1 MAELTWKS
9 EITLIEPNKVAVRGY
24 PIDQLMGRISFGEM
38 VYLVLKG
45 ELPTPEIGKLMDAIL
60 VSSVDHGTTPPSAL
74 AARTIAS
81 GGAPL
86 TTGIAGGI
94 MTINRHHGGAIE
106 GCMRVLNELVAYQ
119 EAKGCDALT
128 AAREKMA
135 EFRAKKMRVPGYGH
149 RVHSADPRTRRLFA
163 LADETGVA
171 GKYIGMAD
179 ALRQAMKESLNRDLP
194 MNVDGGIAAVLC
206 ELGFPPEL
214 GNGFFAISRT
224 VGLTAHVYEEQTRE
238 RPMRKISPT
247 AQEYDGPPERS
258 LETEE

>member
-9 EITLIEPNKVAVRGY
+9 AITLIEPNKVAVRGY

-45 ELPTPEIGKLMDAIL
+45 ELPTPEIGKLMDAIM

-74 AARTIAS
+74 AARTVAS

-86 TTGIAGGI
+86 TTSIAGGI

-106 GCMRVLNELVAYQ
+106 GCMRVLNELVAHQ
-119 EAKGCDALT
+119 EVKGCDALT

-135 EFRAKKMRVPGYGH
+135 EFRAKKIRVPGYGH
-149 RVHSADPRTRRLFA
+149 RVHTDDPRTRRLFA
-163 LADETGVA
+163 LADQLGVS
-171 GKYIGMAD
+171 GEYIAMAE

-194 MNVDGGIAAVLC
+194 MNVDGAIAAVLC
-206 ELGFPPEL
+206 ELDFPPEL

-238 RPMRKISPT
+238 RPMRKISAT

-258 LETEE
+258 LEAGE

>member
-1 MAELTWKS
+1 MAEQTWKTA
-9 EITLIEPNKVAVRGY
+9 ITKIEPNKVAVRGY

-45 ELPTPEIGKLMDAIL
+45 ELPTPAIGKLMDAIL
-60 VSSVDHGTTPPSAL
+60 VSSVDHGATPPSAL
-74 AARTIAS
+74 AARTVAS

-86 TTGIAGGI
+86 TTAIAGGI

-106 GCMRVLNELVAYQ
+106 GCMNVLNELVAYKH
-119 EAKGCDALT
+119 EADLDAMT

-135 EFRAKKMRVPGYGH
+135 EFRAKKIRVPGYGH
-149 RVHSADPRTRRLFA
+149 RIHTNDPRTKRLFE
-163 LADETGVA
+163 LAEESGVS
-171 GKYIGMAD
+171 GEYIEMAH
-179 ALRQAMKESLNRDLP
+179 ALRQAMREALDRDLP

-224 VGLTAHVYEEQTRE
+224 VGLTAQVYEEMTRE
-238 RPMRKISPT
+238 RPMRQINPA

-258 LETEE
+258 FPGR

>member
-1 MAELTWKS
+1 MADSTWKTA
-9 EITLIEPNKVAVRGY
+9 ITKIEANKVAVRGY

-60 VSSVDHGTTPPSAL
+60 VSSVDHGATPPSAL
-74 AARTIAS
+74 AARTVAS

-86 TTGIAGGI
+86 TTAIAGGI

-106 GCMRVLNELVAYQ
+106 GCMKVLGELVAFKQ
-119 EAKGCDALT
+119 EEGLEALE
-128 AAREKMA
+128 AARIKMA
-135 EFRAKKMRVPGYGH
+135 EFRAKKIRVPGYGH
-149 RVHSADPRTRRLFA
+149 RVHSNDPRTQRLFA
-163 LADETGVA
+163 LAKEH
-171 GKYIGMAD
+171 GMAGEYIEMGH
-179 ALRQAMKESLNRDLP
+179 ALRQAMKETLNRDLP

-224 VGLTAHVYEEQTRE
+224 VGLTAQVYEEQTRE

-247 AQEYDGPPERS
+247 GQAYDGPEERA
-258 LETEE
+258 LKN